1 MIGKRNMLVH
11 LDTGKKA
18 YCLAVRKNGNVV
30 IAYDDVYE
38 SAKKQLIS
46 DATYNPD
53 RVKGSIVHYISK
65 AQRKDVLP
73 DRVVSLE
80 VYEQAMSSEAT
91 QAIREEIIANEN
103 KLAELRSEMEAVKYD
118 INQAYR
124 KSMEIVQAQLKNPK
138 PVVVETDDTET
149 DALMS
154 LVSDD
159 VADGMVTL
167 LRTSETDEDDADDT
181 ETE

>member
-18 YCLAVRKNGNVV
+18 YCLAIRKNGNVV
-30 IAYDDVYE
+30 IAYDNVYE

-103 KLAELRSEMEAVKYD
+103 KLAELDAEIDAITRAIHK
-118 INQAYR
+118 AYR

-138 PVVVETDDTET
+138 PVVVETDD
-149 DALMS
+149 
-154 LVSDD
+154 DD
-159 VADGMVTL
+159 VADDDT
-167 LRTSETDEDDADDT
+167 ETDEDDADDT